1 MPIVAKVPQRDCPFY
16 FATILM
22 IRITLPRHPAAAL
35 LAASLPPASLLSI
48 TLLSAMPAAAQ
59 TAPHTLTANLSLA
72 TDYRYR
78 GITQTDRRPAIQ
90 GGFDYSHASGFYLGN
105 WNSSISWL
113 GDSNDEVSA
122 PIEMD
127 FYAGFRNTFGTEG
140 KWSYDVGVLQ
150 YYYPGD
156 YPGGFTRPHTTE
168 AYAGVGYGPV
178 SLKVSYAPTNLF
190 GLADSRHSWYADLS
204 ANVPLEVWGLT
215 LNTHIGYQK
224 VQVADASY
232 VDWKLG
238 LTRDLGNGFA
248 LAVAYVDTNADRT
261 VYTNASGRYMGRG
274 TAWASLT
281 KTF

>member
-1 MPIVAKVPQRDCPFY
+1 MARSPLGPSFDFVTNLMTLSRLTA
-16 FATILM
+16 ATLM
-22 IRITLPRHPAAAL
+22 
-35 LAASLPPASLLSI
+35 AASVPAIALVC
-48 TLLSAMPAAAQ
+48 AMPAAAQ
-59 TAPHTLTANLSLA
+59 TSEHTLTANLSLA

-127 FYAGFRNTFGTEG
+127 FYAGFRNAFGADG
-140 KWSYDVGVLQ
+140 KWNYDVGVLQ

-156 YPGGFTRPHTTE
+156 YPANFTRPYTTE
-168 AYAGVGYGPV
+168 VYAGIGYGPV
-178 SLKVSYAPTNLF
+178 SFKYSYAPTNLF
-190 GLADSRHSWYADLS
+190 GFADSKRSWYADLS
-204 ANVPLEVWGLT
+204 ANVPLDVWGLT
-215 LNTHIGYQK
+215 LNAHVGYQK
-224 VQVADASY
+224 VQVANASY
-232 VDWKLG
+232 VDWKIG
-238 LTRDLGNGFA
+238 LTKDLGNGFA

-261 VYTNASGRYMGRG
+261 VYTNAKGRYMGRS